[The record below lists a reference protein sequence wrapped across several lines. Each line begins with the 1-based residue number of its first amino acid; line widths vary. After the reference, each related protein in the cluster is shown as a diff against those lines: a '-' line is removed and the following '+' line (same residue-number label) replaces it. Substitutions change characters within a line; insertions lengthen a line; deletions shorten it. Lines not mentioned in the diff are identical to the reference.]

1 MVEIWQANAKGRYVH
16 VADPNPAPKD
26 SNFLGFGEALTDENG
41 VYSFK
46 TIKPGAYPVPGGRI
60 RPPHLHFKAYG
71 GGLHLMTPP
80 ILFDGGVPN
89 LDPFLVHSFLKSGQ

>member
-46 TIKPGAYPVPGGRI
+46 TIKPGAYPVPGGWI
-60 RPPHLHFKAYG
+60 RPPHLHSRPMAGSFT
-71 GGLHLMTPP
+71 LLPP
-80 ILFDGGVPN
+80 RSTFPERRPN
-89 LDPFLVHSFLKSGQ
+89 QTTFSSTRFQKR